1 MSSSQQNWLTRATEV
16 CNMSSGP
23 VKQLHTAGDLFLP
36 KTKREDRGERAMRV
50 GHRTG
55 FKGRRYLYMGRIG
68 LVLHKNQVNFH
79 QLYLCGYKSST
90 GCVHQQVSR
99 INHNFSRKSKHKLR
113 TLEDDGKMTDTR
125 LKTLASSQHKTFFL
139 LFFIVL
145 VSNTQGRG
153 DDLKTTAITVSLTVL
168 KCLRPNGNSG
178 VWQILER
185 GPVCYCK
192 AVFFMIAC
200 YPCSKWEINFT
211 HHDSVFSLSLL
222 SNWNRAFCI
231 CQAGWWILLA
241 NLLLHYSVIVCRCLK
256 SSYLLRQNYHRHH
269 VFSTPAFYPLC
280 GFIIC

>member
-36 KTKREDRGERAMRV
+36 KTKREDRGDRAMRV

-125 LKTLASSQHKTFFL
+125 LKTLASSQHKTFF
-139 LFFIVL
+139 F
-145 VSNTQGRG
+145 
-153 DDLKTTAITVSLTVL
+153 
-168 KCLRPNGNSG
+168 
-178 VWQILER
+178 
-185 GPVCYCK
+185 YC
-192 AVFFMIAC
+192 
-200 YPCSKWEINFT
+200 S
-211 HHDSVFSLSLL
+211 SLS
-222 SNWNRAFCI
+222 WCPT
-231 CQAGWWILLA
+231 
-241 NLLLHYSVIVCRCLK
+241 
-256 SSYLLRQNYHRHH
+256 HR
-269 VFSTPAFYPLC
+269 VGEMIWKPQQ
-280 GFIIC
+280 